1 MIKALLE
8 LDWSSLDIGQ
18 LINFGVALLG
28 IGATLTM
35 LIPPDSKLG
44 KMIATVNEAL
54 AFWKK
59 LKGKK

>member
-8 LDWSSLDIGQ
+8 LDWSSLDQGQ

-35 LIPPDSKLG
+35 LIPPDSRLG
-44 KMIATVNEAL
+44 KIIAAINESL
-54 AFWKK
+54 SFWKK

>member
-1 MIKALLE
+1 MIKALFQ
-8 LDWSSLDIGQ
+8 LDWSSLDQGQ

-44 KMIATVNEAL
+44 RMIAAINEFL